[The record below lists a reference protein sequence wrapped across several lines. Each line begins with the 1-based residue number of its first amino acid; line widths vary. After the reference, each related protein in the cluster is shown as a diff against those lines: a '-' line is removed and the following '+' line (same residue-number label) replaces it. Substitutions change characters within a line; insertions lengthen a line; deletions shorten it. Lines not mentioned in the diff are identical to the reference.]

1 MVTEIHRLEDGQ
13 RVDDERDALLV
24 IGDAKAIGTVAI
36 DAEWLLRQHA
46 AQIDG
51 IHVRDQQDFL
61 RTGSG
66 ETRQHHLAGLLG
78 RVDHAVSVSR
88 VRLDQFDLATNPR
101 QALCNER
108 GELIEPFAIPAS
120 GFDRHQF
127 LKRIKERRLLL
138 RG

>member
-1 MVTEIHRLEDGQ
+1 
-13 RVDDERDALLV
+13 
-24 IGDAKAIGTVAI
+24 
-36 DAEWLLRQHA
+36 
-46 AQIDG
+46 
-51 IHVRDQQDFL
+51 
-61 RTGSG
+61 

-78 RVDHAVSVSR
+78 RVDHAVSVGR

-127 LKRIKERRLLL
+127 LKRIEEGCLLL
-138 RG
+138 RGQRWNRFDGCSVDVERGDETQDYNWRKAGSMS